1 MTLVRRRFLRLAAA
15 AVAAPATTGIVLA
28 QAPQGGP
35 KLTQILRNDLQAQDQ
50 KVQET
55 VVNVLEMAPGV
66 GAPWHMHPA
75 AQEILFV
82 IEGSL
87 TVEIEGQGTKVLKAG
102 EIALMPAEV
111 PHLARNDGHR
121 RGKSVGDPQPSR
133 QGKAVCRRGEKGDVE
148 TARTALLDLVE
159 EPLDHVAACVAGRKC
174 SSGGFLNRDKGRTQ
188 RYGANIPP
196 PPRRPR
202 NPPTPPPK
210 RASM

>member
-87 TVEIEGQGTKVLKAG
+87 IEIEGQGTKVLKAG

-111 PHLARNDGHR
+111 PHLARNDGIGGARALVTH
-121 RGKSVGDPQPSR
+121 SR
-133 QGKAVCRRGEKGDVE
+133 ADKEKPFVVAV
-148 TARTALLDLVE
+148 
-159 EPLDHVAACVAGRKC
+159 
-174 SSGGFLNRDKGRTQ
+174 
-188 RYGANIPP
+188 
-196 PPRRPR
+196 
-202 NPPTPPPK
+202 K
-210 RASM
+210 RAT

>member
-1 MTLVRRRFLRLAAA
+1 MRLVRRRFLRLAAA
-15 AVAAPATTGIVLA
+15 ALAAPATTGIALA

-50 KVQET
+50 KV
-55 VVNVLEMAPGV
+55 APGV

-111 PHLARNDGHR
+111 PHLARNDGIGGARALVTH
-121 RGKSVGDPQPSR
+121 SR
-133 QGKAVCRRGEKGDVE
+133 ADKEKPFVVAV
-148 TARTALLDLVE
+148 
-159 EPLDHVAACVAGRKC
+159 
-174 SSGGFLNRDKGRTQ
+174 
-188 RYGANIPP
+188 
-196 PPRRPR
+196 
-202 NPPTPPPK
+202 K
-210 RASM
+210 RAT